1 LHVPRKFAVPA
12 LAAGGLTLADQISKA
27 WVVSRFEPYEAK
39 AVLANFLHVVHAR
52 NTGAAFG
59 LLSRLNPEWVQ
70 PLLVATT
77 VFAMVAILA
86 YIHFLPR
93 RGPAP
98 FGLGLILGGAIGN
111 LIDRARLGYVVD
123 FLDVHWY
130 NHHWPAFNVADIGIT
145 VGVFLLILDMLYW
158 SKEEGNTTHP
168 S

>member
-1 LHVPRKFAVPA
+1 MHVPRKFAVPA

-111 LIDRARLGYVVD
+111 LIRPST
-123 FLDVHWY
+123 
-130 NHHWPAFNVADIGIT
+130 WPTSG
-145 VGVFLLILDMLYW
+145 
-158 SKEEGNTTHP
+158 SP
-168 S
+168 SAYSS